1 MNEMIEHGA
10 ARVRD
15 VLYSCRT
22 VDQRENAA
30 VWANGWIERTSA
42 RYGVPYDTI
51 FNIIF
56 DE

>member
-51 FNIIF
+51 FNLIF
-56 DE
+56 EE